1 MAPTATHTIRTGLF
15 RVAAL
20 LVAAV
25 LAGAASGCNIAGPV
39 AFVLAGPPKT
49 DAVHKLDG
57 SRPTVIFVDDRANTM
72 PRRSLRVGVGT
83 EAEQT
88 LIANKVVP
96 QQLMIASQAAMHAAA
111 GERHGATMSIAE
123 IGRSVGAEVII
134 YVTMDAWTLSQDG
147 ATLSPASASRVKI
160 LDVVNNTRIWP
171 DADEGHPLIV
181 RMPST
186 PEDMPGGAAERNA
199 AHQALAIA
207 TGRQLARLFFKH
219 GRDALSD
226 QIR

>member
-1 MAPTATHTIRTGLF
+1 MPSTSTHTRHTTLF
-15 RVAAL
+15 RAL
-20 LVAAV
+20 TTLLLCA
-25 LAGAASGCNIAGPV
+25 AASAAAGCNIAGPV
-39 AFVLAGPPKT
+39 AFILAGPPKI

-57 SRPTVIFVDDRANTM
+57 SRPTVIFVDDRTNTM
-72 PRRSLRVGVGT
+72 PRRSLRAGVGM

-88 LIANKVVP
+88 LIAKRVVP
-96 QQLMIASQAAMHAAA
+96 QRLMIASQAALHASA
-111 GERHGATMSIAE
+111 GERHGATMSIAD
-123 IGRSVGAEVII
+123 IGRAVGAEVII
-134 YVTMDAWTLSQDG
+134 YVTMDAWTLTQDG

-171 DADEGHPLIV
+171 DDDAGHPLIV

-199 AHQALAIA
+199 AHQALAVT
-207 TGRQLARLFFKH
+207 TGRQLARLFFRH
-219 GRDALSD
+219 ERDALSD